1 MFSFFRYLKG
11 YVFVYLYG
19 FSPERFLNLCN
30 NNHIKIWKVEP
41 YEQGYQFYIYAS
53 DLFRT
58 KEFLNKTKT
67 KVVIRKKLGLPFFLY
82 RYRKRKIYL
91 LCLFLCMF
99 SLFLTT
105 RFIWSFELIGNRTL
119 TKDIYMDF
127 LKSEH
132 ITYGT
137 PAHKIDTSY
146 LEKKLRNQYDYITW
160 ASFQVNGTRLELS
173 VKENTIISQN
183 SNSND
188 LRSCDICAS
197 VSGVVTKMVT
207 RAGTPLVGVGSVV
220 SAGDVLIS
228 GLIPVYNDDETIK
241 SIHQTQADG
250 DIIIESN
257 LEYKDEQLYHI
268 NHKLYTGREY
278 KSIILGFKDHK
289 LSVHF
294 PVQFDN
300 YDILTQNKILS
311 RETYQYIPVFL
322 GYERCMEYTMTEE
335 MLNKDMA
342 LCRVNDRFL
351 DFCKTLNQK
360 GIQIIKKD
368 VKINYKNDRVEVLIR
383 LTVRQSDGIVTPILN
398 VTESG
403 EVI

>member
-1 MFSFFRYLKG
+1 MLSFFRYLKG

-30 NNHIKIWKVEP
+30 NHEIKIWKVEP

-53 DLFRT
+53 DIFKT
-58 KEFLNKTKT
+58 KEFLKKTKT

-82 RYRKRKIYL
+82 RYRKRKIFL
-91 LCLFLCMF
+91 ICLVLCLI

-105 RFIWSFELIGNRTL
+105 RFIWSFEITGNRTL

-127 LKSEH
+127 LKSEN

-137 PAHKIDTSY
+137 PTHAINTDY

-173 VKENTIISQN
+173 VKEN
-183 SNSND
+183 SNASNNPEADALNTCD
-188 LRSCDICAS
+188 LCAS
-197 VSGVVTKMVT
+197 VSGVITKMVT
-207 RAGTPLVGVGSVV
+207 RTGTPLVGVGSIV

-228 GLIPVYNDDETIK
+228 GLIPVYNDDETLK
-241 SIHQTQADG
+241 TMHQTQADG

-257 LEYKDEQLYHI
+257 LEYKDEQLYQLS
-268 NHKLYTGREY
+268 HKLYTGRDC
-278 KSIILGFKDHK
+278 KNLILGYKDKKISLHLPYNFEK
-289 LSVHF
+289 
-294 PVQFDN
+294 
-300 YDILTQNKILS
+300 YDIISQNKILS
-311 RETYQYIPVFL
+311 MEVYQFVPLYF
-322 GYERCMEYTMTEE
+322 GYERFVEYTNTEE
-335 MLNKDMA
+335 ILNKDMA
-342 LCRVNDRFL
+342 LCRINDRFL

-368 VKINYKNDRVEVLIR
+368 VKINYKKDRVEVLIN
-383 LTVRQSDGIVTPILN
+383 LTVRQSDGIRMPITN

-403 EVI
+403 E